1 MNVEIDDMKL
11 QFLKDFG
18 VTDATFSDTTDGT
31 IATITALLWNV
42 YREVE
47 VEGEF
52 GVESSAPIAQART
65 SDVSNIAQG
74 DTLLISG
81 TTYTVVEVRLDGGG
95 MTDLKLRTQR
105 L

>member
-1 MNVEIDDMKL
+1 MNVETDDMRL

-18 VTDATFSDTTDGT
+18 VTDGTFSDTTDGT
-31 IATITALLWNV
+31 IATITALLRNEN
-42 YREVE
+42 REVE
-47 VEGEF
+47 DEGEV
-52 GVESSAPIAQART
+52 GVESSAPSALART

-95 MTDLKLRTQR
+95 MTDLRLRT
-105 L
+105 

>member
-1 MNVEIDDMKL
+1 MNVETDDMRL
-11 QFLKDFG
+11 QFIKDFG

-31 IATITALLWNV
+31 IATITALLLNQ
-42 YREVE
+42 YLEVE
-47 VEGEF
+47 IEGEV
-52 GVESSAPIAQART
+52 GIESSSPFGLAPT

>member
-1 MNVEIDDMKL
+1 MRL

-31 IATITALLWNV
+31 IATITALLRNE
-42 YREVE
+42 YLEVE
-47 VEGEF
+47 VEGEV
-52 GVESSAPIAQART
+52 GVESSAPSALART
-65 SDVSNIAQG
+65 SDVPNIAQG

-95 MTDLKLRTQR
+95 MTGLKLRT
-105 L
+105 

>member
-1 MNVEIDDMKL
+1 MNVEIDDMRL

-18 VTDATFSDTTDGT
+18 FTDATFSDTTLGT
-31 IATITALLWNV
+31 TAKITALFRNEN
-42 YREVE
+42 REVE
-47 VEGEF
+47 DEGEV
-52 GVESSAPIAQART
+52 GVESSAPSALART

-95 MTDLKLRTQR
+95 MTDLKLRT
-105 L
+105 